1 MKPALTT
8 ALALV
13 ALALPLSA
21 CSSLSEAQTLKP
33 YAAADGVIATAG
45 QLHALNMAV
54 VGGQAGAPGVV
65 SGRLVNDGDQPDQ
78 VSVVTEGMQ
87 TPAEVTVP
95 PHGAVALGVG
105 DGEQHIQVDSLPRA
119 AGAMVKGL
127 LTSKTYGEI
136 RLNLPVLAA
145 QGPWE
150 TLTPSVAPT
159 ASLPTASATTEGGTA
174 SPTASGTAS
183 PTASGEA
190 TATTSPTASG
200 SPTSTP

>member
-33 YAAADGVIATAG
+33 YAAADGVMGTAG

-54 VGGQAGAPGVV
+54 VGGEAGAPGVV
-65 SGRLVNDGDQPDQ
+65 SGRLVNDGAQPDQ

-87 TPAEVTVP
+87 TPVEVTVP
-95 PHGAVALGVG
+95 AHGALSLGP
-105 DGEQHIQVDSLPRA
+105 GEGAQHVQVDSVPKP

-127 LTSKTYGEI
+127 LTSKAYGEL
-136 RLNLPVLAA
+136 RLNLPVLAPN
-145 QGPWE
+145 GPWSS
-150 TLTPSVAPT
+150 LTPT
-159 ASLPTASATTEGGTA
+159 ASPTSSAPTGSA
-174 SPTASGTAS
+174 PSSPTASG
-183 PTASGEA
+183 GA
-190 TATTSPTASG
+190 TGSSSPTASG
-200 SPTSTP
+200 SPTTTP